1 MNTSQSHKVN
11 EICSI
16 LEKNIQ
22 NKINKARIKL
32 ISMMIL
38 ALCKVKTVSYIDL
51 SNAFDS
57 SASPDS
63 SIRRIQR
70 FMAEFNFPMEIV
82 SKLIF
87 SILPM
92 KNNLTLVLD
101 RTNWKFGKTDINIL
115 MLGVAYKN
123 MAIPIMFK
131 MLGKKGNSHTSER
144 ITLMSQFISWFGKDC
159 IDCLVADREFIGH
172 HWLDY
177 LTENRIRYYIRLRN
191 NFKVYCFDRNQEKP
205 VFWLFNTLKIN
216 ELYHYP
222 KIVKINNVMCYV
234 SGTKI
239 IGSDGKTEFLI
250 HVSFNKPE
258 ESVDYYK
265 KRWEIETLFKAM
277 KSSGFNIEKTH
288 LTDLARLE
296 KLFMI
301 VMIAFAWYY
310 RVGDYL
316 HSHIKEIRLKTHKR
330 RAKSIFKYG
339 LEYINNVL
347 LNACSTNK
355 IDVVSFLSCT

>member
-57 SASPDS
+57 TASPDS

-101 RTNWKFGKTDINIL
+101 RTNWKFGKTDINIW
-115 MLGVAYKN
+115 
-123 MAIPIMFK
+123 
-131 MLGKKGNSHTSER
+131 H
-144 ITLMSQFISWFGKDC
+144 
-159 IDCLVADREFIGH
+159 
-172 HWLDY
+172 
-177 LTENRIRYYIRLRN
+177 
-191 NFKVYCFDRNQEKP
+191 
-205 VFWLFNTLKIN
+205 
-216 ELYHYP
+216 
-222 KIVKINNVMCYV
+222 
-234 SGTKI
+234 
-239 IGSDGKTEFLI
+239 
-250 HVSFNKPE
+250 
-258 ESVDYYK
+258 
-265 KRWEIETLFKAM
+265 
-277 KSSGFNIEKTH
+277 
-288 LTDLARLE
+288 
-296 KLFMI
+296 
-301 VMIAFAWYY
+301 
-310 RVGDYL
+310 
-316 HSHIKEIRLKTHKR
+316 
-330 RAKSIFKYG
+330 
-339 LEYINNVL
+339 
-347 LNACSTNK
+347 
-355 IDVVSFLSCT
+355 